1 MKLHKLNRVH
11 KICFLQHFANGPVWY
26 MDGRGP
32 LATKLSR
39 FVPLSNEDVRILD
52 ALCRNEECF
61 EAHTDIVCQG
71 DVPGSAFVL
80 TRGMAFRS
88 STLGARSQSSRS
100 GSRSGVSV
108 GPPPLGG

>member
-1 MKLHKLNRVH
+1 
-11 KICFLQHFANGPVWY
+11 

-52 ALCRNEECF
+52 ALCRNEERF

-80 TRGMAFRS
+80 TRGDGIPLPAH
-88 STLGARSQSSRS
+88 ARWQTADSNFYDPR
-100 GSRSGVSV
+100 
-108 GPPPLGG
+108 